1 MENFVPV
8 FESKI
13 KKLRDRVVKELAVPK
28 KSRNKKRLK
37 QLPKE
42 IEGIKTTIE
51 SAKRVKTCPHC
62 GEPLWDEA

>member
-1 MENFVPV
+1 VVGQFPGRQFV
-8 FESKI
+8 
-13 KKLRDRVVKELAVPK
+13 RGHPK

-37 QLPKE
+37 QMLKE
-42 IEGIKTTIE
+42 IKGIKKTIK